1 MPTYQYTQTQ
11 AQQLREIFAFG
22 QTTATDNELFNGTLN
37 NIQSMANAGDPSQ
50 FNRSLVLVAQFY
62 QLDAQRLANVSLGS
76 VLKTSTGTV
85 VSALIQDKMITRLQK
100 NISSRLSFLFSIKPI
115 EDVTAPVRVGED
127 GLLINVPYPVDENY

>member
-11 AQQLREIFAFG
+11 AQQLREVFAFG